1 MLLLPTVQ
9 ARPKH
14 ERTPSETP
22 DDQTLE
28 QAQKSLQ
35 AARAALLAHDSAEAY
50 RRAAE
55 AFRLVPSPEAL
66 LTLGRV
72 ALAEKRL
79 LDAQDLLR
87 RYLAD
92 PNLESAPN
100 SPDQEEA
107 QRIADSV
114 RPSSS
119 KLNILGDRGTL
130 VTVDGR
136 LVGALPLSRPLLFSP
151 SEHKVE
157 LDRGDR
163 HLEDQVRVPAGRL
176 GELRLDLKTRA
187 LLLSALPGVIVL
199 DQYPAKLAEA
209 QKRKLEHAVEEAVQ
223 AERLSPLPR
232 DLALELAGEPEPGP
246 CPDERRCLLDLAEK
260 CEADYLLRVHV
271 EEQKGLWDLAMELV
285 DVTVG
290 DVAAR
295 EETSCAACG
304 VEQAAQRLSTLF
316 GPIYKKASERPR
328 GQLEVRS
335 TPADAELLLDGQRLG
350 KTPYQAAAWAG
361 PRQLLLRK
369 EDYQEEHRE
378 LTIRDGETTR
388 LEVTLRLVPE
398 PPPAPLQESKQTTFV
413 YHRMPRPLW
422 RLGLGAV
429 SLAAGGLLLGFG
441 ASGLYFNNRCVN
453 GSPDSATCPVTYTTL
468 LPGVTL
474 TVSGILV
481 MGAGGLLLA
490 LPGPRRQVEVFSP

>member
-136 LVGALPLSRPLLFSP
+136 LVGALPLSRPLLISTR
-151 SEHKVE
+151 EHKVE
-157 LDRGDR
+157 LQRGSGR
-163 HLEDQVRVPAGRL
+163 LEEQVRVPAGRL
-176 GELRLDLKTRA
+176 GELRFDVRTRA
-187 LLLSALPGVIVL
+187 LLSNVLPGVIVFDEYLNYPGWEL
-199 DQYPAKLAEA
+199 DEFRAFQEFVA
-209 QKRKLEHAVEEAVQ
+209 RHHATYDYIGFASAHHSVAV
-223 AERLSPLPR
+223 
-232 DLALELAGEPEPGP
+232 
-246 CPDERRCLLDLAEK
+246 
-260 CEADYLLRVHV
+260 
-271 EEQKGLWDLAMELV
+271 
-285 DVTVG
+285 
-290 DVAAR
+290 
-295 EETSCAACG
+295 
-304 VEQAAQRLSTLF
+304 
-316 GPIYKKASERPR
+316 
-328 GQLEVRS
+328 
-335 TPADAELLLDGQRLG
+335 
-350 KTPYQAAAWAG
+350 
-361 PRQLLLRK
+361 
-369 EDYQEEHRE
+369 
-378 LTIRDGETTR
+378 TIREI
-388 LEVTLRLVPE
+388 
-398 PPPAPLQESKQTTFV
+398 
-413 YHRMPRPLW
+413 
-422 RLGLGAV
+422 
-429 SLAAGGLLLGFG
+429 AA
-441 ASGLYFNNRCVN
+441 
-453 GSPDSATCPVTYTTL
+453 
-468 LPGVTL
+468 
-474 TVSGILV
+474 
-481 MGAGGLLLA
+481 
-490 LPGPRRQVEVFSP
+490 